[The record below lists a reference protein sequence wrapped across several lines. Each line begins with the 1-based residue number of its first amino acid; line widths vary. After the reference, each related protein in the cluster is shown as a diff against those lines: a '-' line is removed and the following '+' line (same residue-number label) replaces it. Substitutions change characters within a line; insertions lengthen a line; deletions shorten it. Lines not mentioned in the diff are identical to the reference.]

1 MPVKVLATA
10 AALIGADL
18 QFRNDVNN
26 VEQFIAGMIFGF
38 VQKDDLSS
46 IQACLTDSETLA
58 TQI

>member
-1 MPVKVLATA
+1 MPVKVFATA

-18 QFRNDVNN
+18 KLRNNVDN

-46 IQACLTDSETLA
+46 IQACLTDTQTLA